1 MKVIIPSWPRVHFR
15 PMALMALS
23 FLALPAPTLATGLE
37 VKDGKGSVLVGY
49 AESHALVIW
58 AGEYRNPFWKRLNN
72 LREESTQ
79 VAQALSS
86 HGFQV
91 SVVANPT
98 STELRSSI
106 ESFIQRHGFKPDNR
120 LVITF
125 AGHGW
130 TRKGDLGYLVPID
143 APDASS
149 IEGDLEFAKRALSME
164 QILSWSRQMEAK
176 HVLFIFDSCFSGA
189 IFKVRGVSRPPAYLE
204 RKISRPVR
212 QLLTAGDA
220 NEMVPAKSLFTP
232 LMIRG
237 LNGDADL
244 NQDGYITGSELG
256 DYLPQSMA
264 TYSSFQNPQYGK
276 IRDPALDEGDIVF
289 RSPVRAPL
297 TPAPVPLPAPAP
309 TPTPVPSTA
318 PAAKPRPDKPT
329 TITLP
334 SPAPAPAPASTDDKQ
349 AGDPEPAAGEI
360 LGTVTAETIV
370 GPSAAVA
377 MARERIPQGGLEKRN
392 RCIIVAIA
400 GTDRHRCTIWY
411 SLDRGPSEP

>member
-1 MKVIIPSWPRVHFR
+1 MKVIIHSWPLFHFR

-23 FLALPAPTLATGLE
+23 FLALPAHTLATGLE
-37 VKDGKGSVLVGY
+37 VKDGQGSVLVGY

-58 AGEYRNPFWKRLNN
+58 AGEYRNPFWKRLTN

-106 ESFIQRHGFKPDNR
+106 ESFIQRHGFKSDNR

-189 IFKVRGVSRPPAYLE
+189 IFKVRGVSKPPAYLE

-212 QLLTAGDA
+212 QFLTAGDA
-220 NEMVPAKSLFTP
+220 NEVVPAKSLFTP

-237 LNGDADL
+237 LSGDADL

-256 DYLPQSMA
+256 DYLPQLMA
-264 TYSSFQNPQYGK
+264 TYSSSQNPQYGK

-289 RSPVRAPL
+289 RSPVRSPL
-297 TPAPVPLPAPAP
+297 TPAPIPSRSPAPSPAPVLSPTPAP
-309 TPTPVPSTA
+309 TPRPQS
-318 PAAKPRPDKPT
+318 PAALRSPT
-329 TITLP
+329 
-334 SPAPAPAPASTDDKQ
+334 PAPAPASTDDKP
-349 AGDPEPAAGEI
+349 AGEPEPATPEVLQTI
-360 LGTVTAETIV
+360 TAETNI

-377 MARERIPQGGLEKRN
+377 MARKRIPQGGVERRN

-411 SLDRGPSEP
+411 AQDRGPSGP

>member
-1 MKVIIPSWPRVHFR
+1 MNSIVRSWAWGGFNLL
-15 PMALMALS
+15 ALLILS
-23 FLALPAPTLATGLE
+23 FLTLPAHTLAAGLE
-37 VKDGKGSVLVGY
+37 EKDDKGSVLVGY

-58 AGEYRNPFWKRLNN
+58 AGEYRNPFWKKLNN
-72 LREESTQ
+72 LREEANQ
-79 VAQALSS
+79 VVRALGS

-106 ESFIQRHGFKPDNR
+106 DAFIQRHGFKPDNR
-120 LVITF
+120 LVIYF

-130 TRKGDLGYLVPID
+130 TRKGDLGYLVPVD

-149 IEGDLEFAKRALSME
+149 LDGDLEFAKRALSME

-189 IFKVRGVSRPPAYLE
+189 IFKVRGVSRPPTYLE

-212 QLLTAGDA
+212 QFLTAGDA
-220 NEMVPAKSLFTP
+220 NELVPAKSIFTP

-264 TYSSFQNPQYGK
+264 TYISSQNPQYGK

-289 RSPVRAPL
+289 RSPVRSPL
-297 TPAPVPLPAPAP
+297 SPAP
-309 TPTPVPSTA
+309 TPV
-318 PAAKPRPDKPT
+318 
-329 TITLP
+329 
-334 SPAPAPAPASTDDKQ
+334 PAPTPENPATLRSPTPAPGPANRDGKP
-349 AGDPEPAAGEI
+349 AGDPEPAADEV
-360 LGTVTAETIV
+360 LQTVSAETII

-377 MARERIPQGGLEKRN
+377 LARTRIPKGGLERRN
-392 RCIIVAIA
+392 RCIIVDVA
-400 GTDRHRCTIWY
+400 GTYRHRCTIWY
-411 SLDRGPSEP
+411 TPNPGLSGP

>member
-1 MKVIIPSWPRVHFR
+1 MKVIIHSWPLFHFR

-23 FLALPAPTLATGLE
+23 FLALPAHTLATGLE
-37 VKDGKGSVLVGY
+37 VKDGQGSVLVGY

-58 AGEYRNPFWKRLNN
+58 AGEYRNPFWKRLTN

-106 ESFIQRHGFKPDNR
+106 ESFIQRHGFKSDNR

-189 IFKVRGVSRPPAYLE
+189 IFKVRGVSRPPTYLE

-212 QLLTAGDA
+212 QFLTAGDA
-220 NEMVPAKSLFTP
+220 NELVPAKSIFTP

-264 TYSSFQNPQYGK
+264 TYISSQNPQYGK

-289 RSPVRAPL
+289 RSPVRSPL
-297 TPAPVPLPAPAP
+297 SPAP
-309 TPTPVPSTA
+309 TPV
-318 PAAKPRPDKPT
+318 
-329 TITLP
+329 
-334 SPAPAPAPASTDDKQ
+334 PAPTPENPATLRSPTPAPGPANRDGKP
-349 AGDPEPAAGEI
+349 AGDPEPAADEV
-360 LGTVTAETIV
+360 LQTVSAETII

-377 MARERIPQGGLEKRN
+377 LARKRIPKGGLERRN
-392 RCIIVAIA
+392 RCIIVDVA
-400 GTDRHRCTIWY
+400 GTYRHRCTIWY
-411 SLDRGPSEP
+411 TPNPGLSGP